1 MSQFVAAVA
10 KGRIFGLD
18 IGDWSILVG
27 GFALAGLVLFL
38 TYPVAA

>member
-1 MSQFVAAVA
+1 MPQLVAAVA
-10 KGRIFGLD
+10 KGRILGLD
-18 IGDWSILVG
+18 MGDWSLLVG